1 MSKAAAH
8 LMPIAETQ
16 PPTAPPSVIGAL
28 LPIMGVVLVGF
39 LVIGLALPVLPLHV
53 SRDLGFGAFVVGL
66 VTGSQFLASLVSRIW
81 AGHFADRKGAKS
93 GVVAGLFAAAASGLL
108 YVVSLALTSPAASVS
123 VLLLGRAVLGAAES
137 FIITGAVS
145 WGLVLVGPQ
154 GAGRVIAWVGTAMFA
169 ALALGAPVGTM
180 LYAAGGFGTVA
191 IATTLIPFATL
202 LLLVRLPAVRPSPA
216 TSRGVF
222 RSVAKAVW
230 LPGIG
235 AALSS
240 IGFGA
245 ILAFAS
251 LLFANRGWTPVWLAF
266 TAYAVALITARLG
279 LGHLPDRIGGARVAL
294 GSALVET
301 AGLAL
306 IWLAPGALV
315 AAAGAALTG
324 FGYGLVYPALGVEA
338 VRRAPPQSRGLVMGM
353 YTAFLD
359 VALGFGTPALGL
371 IAGLSGLGTVF
382 LAAALAVLLTTAFA
396 VLLLAAPAKGVSFDG
411 NTAPHKDERDDDER
425 DDHAETQTRKKQS
438 RSVGDRV
445 WLYGV
450 GLRLCHQGQPAR
462 GRGAGPRR
470 L

>member
-306 IWLAPGALV
+306 IWLAPGAFV

-371 IAGLSGLGTVF
+371 IASLSGLGTVF

-396 VLLLAAPAKGVSFDG
+396 VLLLAAPAKGGSFDG
-411 NTAPHKDERDDDER
+411 NAAPHKDER